1 MYSRIRARK
10 EFVGHWLLFPMLLW
24 LFSTS
29 VYCAEAT
36 QGITAGAS
44 IKLAKGQSSYPLT
57 LEIAYLEDASRELNL
72 ADVLLRFQQGE
83 FLGGQTKALNFGFTS
98 SAFWFH
104 VRLHNVSS
112 LETEWILE
120 THYPMMDEIDAYI
133 VGQEIQHQR
142 AGDSVPFNLRAKP
155 HHNINFSLDLPK
167 GEVVDIFLR
176 GVTSGA
182 VQMPLVL
189 WTEDAFTEK
198 THEEQIVFGAYYGLL
213 VAMLLY
219 NLLVYFSIRDINYLY
234 YVAYIAGYGLFQF
247 SLNGF
252 AFEYFWPESPW
263 WNNRS
268 IATLIGVGMFFIV
281 AFSRSFLHLRELFP
295 WLDKFT
301 QGLMVYFACITSL
314 ALVLPYKYVIPFA
327 TLGALLTAI
336 SIFLAGFLCW
346 RKDFKPAR
354 YFLISWA
361 ALLLGMILYTL
372 KTFNLVPANFFT
384 EYAIQIGSAMEVTL
398 LSFALADRIRILAEE
413 NERIQNQTNEML
425 QEQVAKRTSELEHKT
440 QEAVHAK
447 EEAMSAKSDAEKAS
461 SAKSEFLAT
470 MSHEIRTPMNGVLGM
485 VELLKSTPLNHEQ
498 IEYVRTIH
506 NSGEALV
513 RVIND
518 ILDYSKIESG
528 HLDIEAVAFNLSD
541 LIDECISI
549 FSIRATES
557 GVDLFSE
564 IEESVPEVVHG
575 DPTRIKQV
583 LINFLSNAFKFT
595 EQGEIVIKVGVLAK
609 DDRGSIKLKLEVI
622 DSGIGISAAQREKLF
637 KVFSQADSSITRR
650 YGGTGLGLAICKQ
663 LSELMGG
670 EVGVESEIG
679 QGSNFWFSMVV
690 TEASEAE
697 AAEHQFNFPDI
708 SGKRLL
714 IIDDCE
720 TFNRVTS
727 HLARKW
733 GMSVEVALNASSGM
747 ACLEGSLLEGH
758 SHFDIALVD
767 LKLPDGN
774 GIELIKQ
781 IKERTEFAALH
792 ILLISAARAVKA
804 ADLKASG
811 VVEYVLEKPITHQHL
826 HKTLVRTLGLERRV
840 SGTSGTLA
848 TSFDFS
854 LLRVLVAED
863 NNVNQMVITG
873 FLKKMQVLPD
883 IVSDGMSAVRTYRE
897 AQDPYDL
904 VLMDCEMPLLDGYEA
919 TRQIRQIEVSERRPH
934 CAVVALSAH
943 ALKEFEELGRRAGM
957 DDYLT
962 KPVNKQE
969 LIDLLQQILV
979 AKNLA
984 TKLPSGAEVLSK
996 TGSPP

>member
-1 MYSRIRARK
+1 MYSIFKADDRC
-10 EFVGHWLLFPMLLW
+10 VGHWLLMAMVLW
-24 LFSTS
+24 FLSTHVKSADAAYSSAAHAS
-29 VYCAEAT
+29 VELT
-36 QGITAGAS
+36 E
-44 IKLAKGQSSYPLT
+44 KHDRYPLT
-57 LEIAYLEDASRELNL
+57 LEIAYLEDATRQLSLD
-72 ADVLLRFQQGE
+72 DVQLRFQQGE
-83 FLGGQTKALNFGFTS
+83 FIRGQTKALNFGFTS
-98 SAFWFH
+98 SAFWFY

-112 LETEWILE
+112 AEAEWILE
-120 THYPMMDEIDAYI
+120 TQYPMMDEIDAYI
-133 VGQEIQHQR
+133 VGRDIQHQR
-142 AGDSVPFNLRAKP
+142 AGDSVPFNQRAKP
-155 HHNINFSLDLPK
+155 HHNINFSLKLSQ
-167 GEVVDIFLR
+167 GEIVDVYLR
-176 GVTSGA
+176 SVTSGA

-189 WTEDAFTEK
+189 WTEDAFTAK
-198 THEEQIVFGAYYGLL
+198 AHEEQIVFGAYYGLL
-213 VAMLLY
+213 LSMLLY

-247 SLNGF
+247 SLNGL
-252 AFEYFWPESPW
+252 AFEYFWPESVW
-263 WNNRS
+263 WNNLS
-268 IATLIGVGMFFIV
+268 ITILIGIGMFFIV

-295 WLDKFT
+295 WLDKIAL
-301 QGLMVYFACITSL
+301 GLMFFFACITGLSL
-314 ALVLPYKYVIPFA
+314 IFPYKYVIPFA
-327 TLGALLTAI
+327 TLGALLAAVF
-336 SIFLAGFLCW
+336 IFLAGFMCW
-346 RKDFKPAR
+346 RKQFKPAR

-361 ALLLGMILYTL
+361 VLLLGMVLYTL
-372 KTFNLVPANFFT
+372 KTFNLVPANFVT
-384 EYAIQIGSAMEVTL
+384 EYAIQLGSAMEVTL

-413 NERIQNQTNEML
+413 NESIQFQTNENL
-425 QEQVAKRTSELEHKT
+425 QEQVLKRTSELEYKT

-447 EEAMSAKSDAEKAS
+447 EEAMLAKADAEKAS

-485 VELLKSTPLNHEQ
+485 VELLKGTPLNHEQ

-541 LIDECISI
+541 LIDECVSI

-564 IEESVPEVVHG
+564 IDEAVPEVVHG

-595 EQGEIVIKVGVLAK
+595 EQGEVVIKISVIAK
-609 DDRGSIKLKLEVI
+609 DDRGSAKLKVEVI
-622 DSGIGISAAQREKLF
+622 DTGIGISEEQREKLF

-670 EVGVESEIG
+670 EVGVESQIG
-679 QGSNFWFSMVV
+679 RGSNFWFSMVV
-690 TEASEAE
+690 TAASEAE
-697 AAEHQFNFPDI
+697 AAEHQFKFPDI
-708 SGKRLL
+708 TGKRLL

-727 HLARKW
+727 HLAQKW
-733 GMSVEVALNASSGM
+733 GMSVEIALDADGGM
-747 ACLEGSLLEGH
+747 NCLEKSVVAGNPQ
-758 SHFDIALVD
+758 FDIALID

-774 GIELIKQ
+774 GIELIRR
-781 IKERTEFAALH
+781 IKERPEFATLH
-792 ILLISAARAVKA
+792 VLLISAARAVKA

-826 HKTLVRTLGLERRV
+826 HKTLVRTLGLERR
-840 SGTSGTLA
+840 TSAASHPSA
-848 TSFDFS
+848 TAFDFS
-854 LLRVLVAED
+854 QLRVLVAED

-883 IVSDGMSAVRTYRE
+883 VVSDGMSAVRSYRE
-897 AQDPYDL
+897 AQEPYDL

-919 TRQIRQIEVSERRPH
+919 TRQIRQIEASEQRTH

-943 ALKEFEELGRRAGM
+943 ALREFEELGRRAGM

-969 LIDLLQQILV
+969 LVELLQQILGS
-979 AKNLA
+979 KNSN
-984 TKLPSGAEVLSK
+984 TITPQKKERG
-996 TGSPP
+996 